1 MRATKFAG
9 LEESPMG
16 GYLLIASE
24 DPFERRDTDRCNEL
38 AVQLAQR
45 GHEVTVFLIQN
56 AVLCAR
62 ATCARTGLRALM
74 SASVSVLADELSLRE
89 RGIGKA
95 HLMNGV
101 RAAPLDV
108 VIERLGAGCKT
119 LWS

>member
-1 MRATKFAG
+1 
-9 LEESPMG
+9 MG

-45 GHEVTVFLIQN
+45 GHEVTVFLVQN

-62 ATCARTGLRALM
+62 ATCSRSGLRALM
-74 SASVSVLADELSLRE
+74 NASVVVLADELALRE

-95 HLMNGV
+95 QLLSGV
-101 RAAPLDV
+101 RAAPLEV
-108 VIERLGAGCKT
+108 VIERLGAGWKT
-119 LWS
+119 IWN